1 MSILFV
7 SVFNYGAI
15 QLGLNHLQSLRRQ
28 GITNYM
34 AYVTD
39 TASVDAL
46 VERGHP
52 VEYID
57 PTIRDAEYG
66 IESHDFG
73 SKKFNTMSYLR
84 YKIINR
90 LLAEGKTV
98 WYMDVDTVVLKNLN
112 NVYNSFKQDELDIMF
127 QNDINMPC
135 TGCMVCFPTD
145 RTKQFLQFVQQNN
158 RDDANDQLL
167 ISNVLRQNPNAIK
180 LALFDTNRF
189 PNGLLYFAE
198 ELETRVIHG
207 YIEVI
212 RDYKN
217 AQNKDTHFVHA
228 NWMVGND
235 KKIQMLKKYKLWFL

>member
-1 MSILFV
+1 MSILFI

-39 TASVDAL
+39 TASVEAL

-52 VEYID
+52 VEYIN
-57 PTIRDAEYG
+57 PIIKDAEYG

-73 SKKFNTMSYLR
+73 SKTFNTLSYLR
-84 YKIINR
+84 YKVINR

-98 WYMDVDTVVLKNLN
+98 WYMDVDTVVLKNVN
-112 NVYNSFKQDELDIMF
+112 DVYNTIKNNGLDIMF

-135 TGCMVCFPTD
+135 TGCMICFPTD

-167 ISNVLRQNPNAIK
+167 ISSVLKQKPNAIN
-180 LALFDTNRF
+180 LALLDIYKF
-189 PNGLLYFAE
+189 PNGLLYFAD
-198 ELETRVIHG
+198 ELDSRAIKP
-207 YIEVI
+207 YIQVI

-228 NWMVGND
+228 NWMIGND
-235 KKIQMLKKYKLWFL
+235 KKTQMLQKYKLWFL